1 MEEALMARSR
11 RTVGN
16 WIKFSVD
23 FADHPKALGLSA
35 ESCWMYVCG
44 LSYSAKYFTDGRIPK
59 AQLTRLSNVR
69 SAARC
74 TEALI
79 SAGLWKWSSCG
90 QSVVIHDYLEWQ
102 TSKAEVEEIREK
114 SRLRQEKTRQ
124 KQIEADEARHAV
136 VTRDKGALSRVTNGE
151 VRALEVEVETEVEVE
166 LNTLATDSVDCG
178 KESFTEAVMSV
189 CKLAQTDLTESARGA
204 IASAVKQLRDAGA
217 SPGEIEARAEIYRR
231 LYPDATLTP
240 SALVKHWP
248 ALTRESIP
256 PTAWERALAELEA
269 GAA

>member
-1 MEEALMARSR
+1 MARSR
-11 RTVGN
+11 RTNGN

-23 FADHPKALGLSA
+23 FADHPKTIGLSA

-44 LSYSAKYFTDGRIPK
+44 LTYSAKYLTDGRIPR
-59 AQLTRLSNVR
+59 AHLPRLSNVR

-90 QSVVIHDYLEWQ
+90 QSVIIHDYLEWQ
-102 TSKAEVEEIREK
+102 TAKAEVDEIREK
-114 SRLRQEKTRQ
+114 SRLRQEKARQ
-124 KQIEADEARHAV
+124 KQAGTEEARHAV
-136 VTRDKGALSRVTNGE
+136 VTRDKGVMSRVTNEE
-151 VRALEVEVETEVEVE
+151 VRALEVEIDVEVEVE

-178 KESFTEAVMSV
+178 RESFVEAIMTV
-189 CKLAQTDLTESARGA
+189 CKLAQTDLTASARGA
-204 IASAVKQLRDAGA
+204 VNSAVKQLRDAGA

-231 LYPDATLTP
+231 LYPDAVLTP

-248 ALTRESIP
+248 ALTQQSIP
-256 PTAWERALAELEA
+256 LTSWERALAELEA
-269 GAA
+269 EQA